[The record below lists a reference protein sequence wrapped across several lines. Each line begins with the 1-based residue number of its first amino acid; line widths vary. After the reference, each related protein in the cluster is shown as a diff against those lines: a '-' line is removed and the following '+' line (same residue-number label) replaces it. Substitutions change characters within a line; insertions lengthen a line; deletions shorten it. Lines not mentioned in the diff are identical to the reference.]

1 MACRPAYHAS
11 RTRSIG
17 GDAPASVTSMSHVNS
32 LADICESYDNPV
44 THAHPAQHTQS
55 GTMPRS
61 SPRPDD
67 SLAQPLSGPPDPIV
81 GMHPAAAAAAGSD
94 AAARSTLFDATGKPV
109 HLPQAL
115 SVAQEVATA
124 PLMSRQRRAAALRQD
139 TLTSR
144 ASFEPMYAR
153 ETDSNAGANLP
164 FQEWRKNPWVQGMRE
179 SRTATDL
186 EALEEEGR
194 QSVGSRVSAPRGT
207 TSFDVPRRLGDG
219 ELRQHSW
226 QPQPKPLLREADP
239 NSRAQSLEVPRAMPP
254 PRCAAR

>member
-1 MACRPAYHAS
+1 
-11 RTRSIG
+11 
-17 GDAPASVTSMSHVNS
+17 MSHVNS

-44 THAHPAQHTQS
+44 THAHPAQHIQS

-61 SPRPDD
+61 SPRPVD

-81 GMHPAAAAAAGSD
+81 GMHPAAAAAVGSD
-94 AAARSTLFDATGKPV
+94 AAAHGTLFDATGRPV

-115 SVAQEVATA
+115 SVAQEVARA

-164 FQEWRKNPWVQGMRE
+164 FQEWRKNLWVQGMRE
-179 SRTATDL
+179 SLTATDYL

-207 TSFDVPRRLGDG
+207 TSFDVPRSLGDG
-219 ELRQHSW
+219 ELQQHSW
-226 QPQPKPLLREADP
+226 QPQPLLREDFD
-239 NSRAQSLEVPRAMPP
+239 
-254 PRCAAR
+254 